1 MCFNEHVSSRI
12 EIVKKKIEMLQYLIS
27 ELEKMNAGTEDNDTL
42 REIDELFC
50 SYYHSHPLPVSNS
63 YYFFQDCLVC
73 PLDSCYFRMTLEKV
87 RKCFDF
93 HSRLDYEC
101 RECEF
106 VRVCGNVI
114 IENE

>member
-1 MCFNEHVSSRI
+1 MYFNEHVSSRI
-12 EIVKKKIEMLQYLIS
+12 EILKKKIEMLQYLIS
-27 ELEKMNAGTEDNDTL
+27 ELQKMNPNTDDEL

-93 HSRLDYEC
+93 RSKVDHEC

-106 VRVCGNVI
+106 LRLCRNVI
-114 IENE
+114 FDDNE